1 MIFRFMEIKIK
12 DKIITLKLSLRSL
25 LMYENCTQ
33 KSFNPQ
39 NFSDI
44 ITYFYCIVVCSSKD
58 YSLSFDEFI
67 DYIDENPVI
76 LEEMTK
82 WLDTELTNNNILK
95 KN

>member
-1 MIFRFMEIKIK
+1 MKIQIK
-12 DKIITLKLSLRSL
+12 DKEIELKQSLRAL
-25 LMYENCTQ
+25 LMYENITD

-67 DYIDENPVI
+67 DLIDENPVI

-82 WLDTELTNNNILK
+82 WLNTELTNNNILK